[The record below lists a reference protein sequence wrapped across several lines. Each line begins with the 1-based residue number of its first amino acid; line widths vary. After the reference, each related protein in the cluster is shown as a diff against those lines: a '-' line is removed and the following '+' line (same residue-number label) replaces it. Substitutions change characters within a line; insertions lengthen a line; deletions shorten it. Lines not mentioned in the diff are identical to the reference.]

1 MTELLRAHFEAV
13 LRQLPAGV
21 VIAEA
26 PSGRPILGNEQLA
39 AIWGQPFTHMEQVEW
54 FASRRGYH
62 ADGRLY
68 EPHEWPSAR
77 TLATGEPVEGE
88 EIEIE
93 RADGSRAIIRASSA
107 PIRDDAGA
115 VVAVVVTTY
124 DVTEQRR
131 QELGRRFLNEAA
143 SLLAGSLDYETTLRN
158 VARLAIP
165 TLADWCTIE
174 VLREDGRID
183 RLAVEHLRPE
193 KSRLARDIARRYPS
207 DPRAEVGAAR
217 VIRTGQPELIPDV
230 TDELLSTFAQDPDHL
245 RLLRSAGMTSA
256 MIAPLSARGRPLG
269 AIVFVTAESGRHYT
283 PADLEMAKELALRA
297 ALAIDNARL
306 YHDSQ
311 AASRA
316 KSDFLA
322 VVSHELRTPLTAV
335 IGYAELLAM
344 GVPDPLT
351 DRQREHVERI
361 GVSAS
366 HLHMLI
372 EEILTVISL
381 EAGDLRLRPEPFA
394 LQDVLTRADI
404 IIRPLAQAK
413 GLELEIGTADLQM
426 FSDPERLLQVLLNL
440 LSNAVKFTDSGA
452 VSLRVTAIRDK
463 TVDLVVRDSGVG
475 LTREQAER
483 IFEPFWQAE
492 QPITRKSGGA
502 GLGLTITVGLVAQLG
517 GTVEVHSEP
526 GVGSS
531 FITRIPRAV
540 AASVRVSAASRASGG

>member
-1 MTELLRAHFEAV
+1 MADLLRAHFEAV

-21 VIAEA
+21 MIAEA
-26 PSGRPILGNEQLA
+26 PSGRAMFGNEQLA
-39 AIWGQPFTHMEQVEW
+39 AIWGRPFTHMERVEW
-54 FASRRGYH
+54 LASRRGYH
-62 ADGRLY
+62 PDGRPY

-77 TLATGEPVEGE
+77 TLATGELVEGE

-93 RADGSRAIIRASSA
+93 RADGRRAIIRASSA
-107 PIRDDAGA
+107 PVTDDAGH
-115 VVAVVVTTY
+115 VVAVVATTY
-124 DVTEQRR
+124 DITEQRR
-131 QELGRRFLNEAA
+131 QEIARRFLNEAS

-158 VARLAIP
+158 VARLAVP

-193 KSRLARDIARRYPS
+193 KSRLARDIARRYPA
-207 DPRAEVGAAR
+207 DPTAEVGAAR
-217 VIRTGQPELIPDV
+217 VIRTGQPELIPEV
-230 TDELLSTFAQDPDHL
+230 TDELLATFAQDSDHL
-245 RLLRSAGMTSA
+245 RLLRSAGIRSA
-256 MIAPLSARGRPLG
+256 MIAPLSARDRPLG

-283 PADLEMAKELALRA
+283 PTDMEMAEELALRA

-306 YHDSQ
+306 YNDAQ

-335 IGYAELLAM
+335 IGYAELLGL

-351 DRQREHVERI
+351 DRQREQVERI

-366 HLHMLI
+366 HLLMLI

-381 EAGDLRLRPEPFA
+381 EAGDLRLRPETFA
-394 LQDVLTRADI
+394 LQDVLARAEI
-404 IIRPLAQAK
+404 IIRPMAEAK
-413 GLELEIGTADLQM
+413 GLELDVGSADVRM
-426 FSDPERLLQVLLNL
+426 HSDSERLLQVLLNL
-440 LSNAVKFTDSGA
+440 LSNAVKFTDAGT
-452 VSLRVTAIRDK
+452 VSLQVEAVGEE

-475 LTREQAER
+475 LSVEQVDR

-492 QPITRKSGGA
+492 QPITRKAGGA
-502 GLGLTITVGLVAQLG
+502 GLGLTITVGLVEQLG
-517 GTVEVHSEP
+517 GTVDVLSEP

-531 FITRIPRAV
+531 FTARIPRTLGARVRV
-540 AASVRVSAASRASGG
+540 AAANAASRR